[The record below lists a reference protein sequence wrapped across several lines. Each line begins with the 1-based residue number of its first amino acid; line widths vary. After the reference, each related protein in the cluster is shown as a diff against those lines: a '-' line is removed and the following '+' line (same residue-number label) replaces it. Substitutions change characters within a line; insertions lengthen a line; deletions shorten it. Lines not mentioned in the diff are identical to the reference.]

1 MQLRICFFGPPPISV
16 QKRYFCGI
24 MSIISMTGFGKSES
38 TLNGTTCVIEVR
50 SVNSRFLEISAKIPK
65 NFAYLE
71 NDFKAQIKEKLARGS
86 VNLSITLGEGSVGNI
101 PVCYNETAVSKFIE
115 ITKAMQ
121 AKYGI
126 AGEIKLEHILA
137 IPEVLQF
144 TDAGA
149 DNEAWEKHL
158 KAELDKALDGVI
170 AMREKEGA
178 NLAADLTKRVAHLED
193 VLAKVEVLDPQ
204 RIETWKV
211 KFKERVDALM
221 KDSEI
226 DDVRLLQEACIMAD
240 KLDIHE
246 EITRFHSH
254 NKLFLDALKKGG
266 AQGKNL
272 GFILQEM
279 GREANTL
286 GTKCQ
291 SAEIAA
297 LAIELK
303 NEIECIREQ
312 SLNIA

>member
-1 MQLRICFFGPPPISV
+1 
-16 QKRYFCGI
+16 
-24 MSIISMTGFGKSES
+24 MTGFGKSES
-38 TLNGTTCVIEVR
+38 TLQGVSCVIEVR
-50 SVNSRFLEISAKIPK
+50 SVNSRFLEISSKIPK

-71 NDFKAQIKEKLARGS
+71 NDFKALIKDKLARGS
-86 VNLSITLGEGSVGNI
+86 VNFSITLGAGNVGNI
-101 PVCYNETAVSKFIE
+101 PVCYNEAAVSKFVE

-121 AKYGI
+121 AKFGVT
-126 AGEIKLEHILA
+126 GEIKLEHILA

-144 TDAGA
+144 TDGGA

-158 KAELDKALDGVI
+158 MAELSKALDGVI

-178 NLAADLTKRVAHLED
+178 NLAEDLTARVNHLND
-193 VLAKVEVLDPQ
+193 VLDKVEVLDPK
-204 RIETWKV
+204 RIEVWKD
-211 KFKERVDALM
+211 KFRERINSLM

-246 EITRFHSH
+246 EITRFKSH
-254 NKLFLDALKKGG
+254 NKLFLDALAKGG

-291 SAEIAA
+291 NADIAA

-312 SLNIA
+312 SMNIA

>member
-1 MQLRICFFGPPPISV
+1 
-16 QKRYFCGI
+16 
-24 MSIISMTGFGKSES
+24 MTGFGKSES
-38 TLNGTTCVIEVR
+38 TLNGVSCVIEVR
-50 SVNSRFLEISAKIPK
+50 SVNSRFLEISSKIPK

-71 NDFKAQIKEKLARGS
+71 NDLKAQIKEKLARGS
-86 VNLSITLGEGSVGNI
+86 VNMSITLGEGNVGNI
-101 PVCYNETAVSKFIE
+101 PVCYNEAAISKFVE

-126 AGEIKLEHILA
+126 AGEIKLEHVLS

-149 DNEAWEKHL
+149 DNEAWEKLL
-158 KAELDKALDGVI
+158 KAELNKALDGVI

-178 NLAADLTKRVAHLED
+178 NLAADLEKRVNHLNAALD
-193 VLAKVEVLDPQ
+193 KIEVLDPQ

-211 KFKERVDALM
+211 KFRERINSLM

-246 EITRFHSH
+246 EITRFRSH

>member
-1 MQLRICFFGPPPISV
+1 
-16 QKRYFCGI
+16 

-71 NDFKAQIKEKLARGS
+71 NDFKAQIKDKLARGS

-101 PVCYNETAVSKFIE
+101 PVCYNKTAVSKFVE
-115 ITKAMQ
+115 ITKDMLNEMQ
-121 AKYGI
+121 AKYGDLI
-126 AGEIKLEHILA
+126 KHEIKLEHILA

-158 KAELDKALDGVI
+158 KAELSKALDGVI

-178 NLAADLTKRVAHLED
+178 NLAADLEKRVNHLNA
-193 VLAKVEVLDPQ
+193 VLDKVEVLDPQ
-204 RIETWKV
+204 RIEVWKV
-211 KFKERVDALM
+211 KFRERINALM

-246 EITRFHSH
+246 EITRFRSH

>member
-1 MQLRICFFGPPPISV
+1 
-16 QKRYFCGI
+16 

-38 TLNGTTCVIEVR
+38 TLNGVSCVIEVR
-50 SVNSRFLEISAKIPK
+50 SVNSRFLEISSRIPK

-71 NDFKAQIKEKLARGS
+71 NDLKSLVKDKLVRGS
-86 VNLSITLGEGSVGNI
+86 VNLTITLGEGNVGNI
-101 PVCYNETAVSKFIE
+101 PVCYNEAAIAKFVE
-115 ITKAMQ
+115 ITKTMQ
-121 AKYGI
+121 AKFGVV
-126 AGEIKLEHILA
+126 GDIKLEHVLT

-144 TDAGA
+144 TDANA

-158 KAELDKALDGVI
+158 KAELSKALDGVI

-178 NLAADLTKRVAHLED
+178 NLAADLEKRVNHLNA
-193 VLAKVEVLDPQ
+193 VLDKIEVLDPQ

-211 KFKERVDALM
+211 KFRERINGLM

-246 EITRFHSH
+246 EITRFRSH

>member
-1 MQLRICFFGPPPISV
+1 
-16 QKRYFCGI
+16 
-24 MSIISMTGFGKSES
+24 MSIISMTGFGKSEY
-38 TLNGTTCVIEVR
+38 TLNGVSCVIEVR
-50 SVNSRFLEISAKIPK
+50 SVNSRFLEISSRIPK

-71 NDFKAQIKEKLARGS
+71 NDLKSLVKDKLARGS
-86 VNLSITLGEGSVGNI
+86 VNLSITLGEGNVGNI
-101 PVCYNETAVSKFIE
+101 PVCYNEAAIAKFVE

-126 AGEIKLEHILA
+126 TGDIQLEHVLT

-144 TDAGA
+144 TDANA

-158 KAELDKALDGVI
+158 KAELSKALDGVI

-178 NLAADLTKRVAHLED
+178 NLAADLEKRVNHLNA
-193 VLAKVEVLDPQ
+193 VLDKIEVLDPQ
-204 RIETWKV
+204 RIETWKI
-211 KFKERVDALM
+211 KFRERINGLM

-246 EITRFHSH
+246 EITRFRSH

>member
-1 MQLRICFFGPPPISV
+1 
-16 QKRYFCGI
+16 
-24 MSIISMTGFGKSES
+24 MTGFGKSES

-50 SVNSRFLEISAKIPK
+50 SVNSRFLEISSKIPK

-71 NDFKAQIKEKLARGS
+71 NDFKAIIKDKLARGS
-86 VNLSITLGEGSVGNI
+86 VNFSITLGEGNVGNI
-101 PVCYNETAVSKFIE
+101 PVCYNEAAIAKFVD

-126 AGEIKLEHILA
+126 TGEINLEHVLT

-149 DNEAWEKHL
+149 DNEAWATHL
-158 KAELDKALDGVI
+158 KAELSKALDGVI

-178 NLAADLTKRVAHLED
+178 NLAIDLEKRVNHLNA
-193 VLAKVEVLDPQ
+193 VLDKVEVLDPQ

-211 KFKERVDALM
+211 KFRERINALM

-246 EITRFHSH
+246 EITRFRSH

>member
-1 MQLRICFFGPPPISV
+1 
-16 QKRYFCGI
+16 
-24 MSIISMTGFGKSES
+24 MTGFGKSES
-38 TLNGTTCVIEVR
+38 TLQGVTCVIEVK
-50 SVNSRFLEISAKIPK
+50 SVNSRFLEISSKVPK
-65 NFAYLE
+65 NFSYLE
-71 NDFKAQIKEKLARGS
+71 NDFKALIKDKLVRGS
-86 VNLSITLGEGSVGNI
+86 VNYSITLGAGNVGNI
-101 PVCYNETAVSKFIE
+101 PVCYNEAAVSKFVE

-121 AKYGI
+121 EKYGI
-126 AGEIKLEHILA
+126 AGEIKLEHVLA

-144 TDAGA
+144 TDGGA
-149 DNEAWEKHL
+149 DNDIWEKHL
-158 KAELDKALDGVI
+158 KAELSKALDGVTQ
-170 AMREKEGA
+170 MREKEGA
-178 NLAADLTKRVAHLED
+178 NLASDLTARVNHLNAILDKIEI
-193 VLAKVEVLDPQ
+193 LDPE
-204 RIETWKV
+204 RIESWKM
-211 KFKERVDALM
+211 KFRERINTLM
-221 KDSEI
+221 KDSNI

-246 EITRFHSH
+246 EITRFKSH
-254 NKLFLDALKKGG
+254 NKLFLEALAKGG

-312 SLNIA
+312 SMNIA

>member
-1 MQLRICFFGPPPISV
+1 
-16 QKRYFCGI
+16 

-38 TLNGTTCVIEVR
+38 TLNGVSCVIEVR
-50 SVNSRFLEISAKIPK
+50 SVNSRFLEISSKIPK

-71 NDFKAQIKEKLARGS
+71 NDLKSQIKDKLARGS
-86 VNLSITLGEGSVGNI
+86 VNLSITLGEGNVGNI
-101 PVCYNETAVSKFIE
+101 PVCYNEAAVAKFVE

-121 AKYGI
+121 AKYNVTGD
-126 AGEIKLEHILA
+126 IKLEHILA
-137 IPEVLQF
+137 IPEILQF

-178 NLAADLTKRVAHLED
+178 NLAADLEKRVSHLNA
-193 VLAKVEVLDPQ
+193 VLDKIEVLDPQ

-211 KFKERVDALM
+211 KFRERINALM

>member
-1 MQLRICFFGPPPISV
+1 
-16 QKRYFCGI
+16 

-50 SVNSRFLEISAKIPK
+50 SVNSRFLEISSKIPK

-71 NDFKAQIKEKLARGS
+71 NDLKAIIKDKLVRGS
-86 VNLSITLGEGSVGNI
+86 VNLSITLGEGAVGNI
-101 PVCYNETAVSKFIE
+101 PVCYNKTAVSKFVE
-115 ITKAMQ
+115 ITKDMLNEMQ
-121 AKYGI
+121 AKYGNLI
-126 AGEIKLEHILA
+126 EHEIKLEHILA

-149 DNEAWEKHL
+149 DNEAWAAHL
-158 KAELDKALDGVI
+158 KKELGKALDGVI

-193 VLAKVEVLDPQ
+193 VLAKIEVLDPQ

>member
-1 MQLRICFFGPPPISV
+1 
-16 QKRYFCGI
+16 

-38 TLNGTTCVIEVR
+38 TLNGTSCVIEVR
-50 SVNSRFLEISAKIPK
+50 SVNSRFLEISSKIPK

-71 NDFKAQIKEKLARGS
+71 NDLKALVKDKLARGS
-86 VNLSITLGEGSVGNI
+86 VNLSITLGEGNVGNI
-101 PVCYNETAVSKFIE
+101 PVCYNKAAVSKFVE
-115 ITKAMQ
+115 ITKDMLNEMQ
-121 AKYGI
+121 AKYGNLI
-126 AGEIKLEHILA
+126 AGEINLEHILS

-158 KAELDKALDGVI
+158 KAELSKALDGVI

-178 NLAADLTKRVAHLED
+178 NLAADLEKRVNHLNS
-193 VLAKVEVLDPQ
+193 VLDKVEVLDPQ
-204 RIETWKV
+204 RIEAWKV
-211 KFKERVDALM
+211 KFRERINALM

-226 DDVRLLQEACIMAD
+226 DDVRLLQEVCIMAD

-246 EITRFHSH
+246 EITRFRSH

>member
-1 MQLRICFFGPPPISV
+1 
-16 QKRYFCGI
+16 

-38 TLNGTTCVIEVR
+38 TLNGTACVIEVR
-50 SVNSRFLEISAKIPK
+50 SVNSRFLEISSKIPK

-71 NDFKAQIKEKLARGS
+71 NDLKAIIKDKLARGS
-86 VNLSITLGEGSVGNI
+86 VNLSITLGEGAVGNI
-101 PVCYNETAVSKFIE
+101 PVCYNKTAVSKFVE
-115 ITKAMQ
+115 ITKDMLNEMQ
-121 AKYGI
+121 AKYGNLI
-126 AGEIKLEHILA
+126 KHEIKLEHILA

-178 NLAADLTKRVAHLED
+178 NLAADLTKRVTHLED
-193 VLAKVEVLDPQ
+193 VLAKIEVLDPQ

>member
-1 MQLRICFFGPPPISV
+1 
-16 QKRYFCGI
+16 
-24 MSIISMTGFGKSES
+24 MTGFGKSES
-38 TLNGTTCVIEVR
+38 NFQGTSCVIEVR
-50 SVNSRFLEISAKIPK
+50 SVNSRFLEISSRIPK

-71 NDFKAQIKEKLARGS
+71 NDFKNLIKEKLSRGS
-86 VNLSITLGEGSVGNI
+86 VNFSITLGAGSVGNI
-101 PVCYNETAVSKFIE
+101 PVCYNEEAIGKFVD

-121 AKYGI
+121 AKFGI
-126 AGEIKLEHILA
+126 AGEIKLEHVLS

-158 KAELDKALDGVI
+158 SAELSKALDGVN

-178 NLAADLTKRVAHLED
+178 NLALDLERRVKHLNE
-193 VLAKVEVLDPQ
+193 VLDKVEVLDPK
-204 RIETWKV
+204 RIDVWKE
-211 KFKERVDALM
+211 KFRERINGLM
-221 KDSEI
+221 KDTEI
-226 DDVRLLQEACIMAD
+226 DEVRLLQEACIMAD

-246 EITRFHSH
+246 EITRFRSH
-254 NKLFLDALKKGG
+254 NKLFLDALAKGG

-291 SAEIAA
+291 SADIAA

>member
-1 MQLRICFFGPPPISV
+1 
-16 QKRYFCGI
+16 

-50 SVNSRFLEISAKIPK
+50 SVNSRFLEISSKIPK

-71 NDFKAQIKEKLARGS
+71 NDFKAQIKDKLARGS
-86 VNLSITLGEGSVGNI
+86 VNLSITLGAGNVGNI
-101 PVCYNETAVSKFIE
+101 PVCYNETAVSKFVE

-126 AGEIKLEHILA
+126 AGEI
-137 IPEVLQF
+137 
-144 TDAGA
+144 
-149 DNEAWEKHL
+149 
-158 KAELDKALDGVI
+158 ELDKALDGVI

-204 RIETWKV
+204 RIESWKV
-211 KFKERVDALM
+211 KFKERVDSLM

>member
-1 MQLRICFFGPPPISV
+1 
-16 QKRYFCGI
+16 
-24 MSIISMTGFGKSES
+24 MTGFGKSES

-101 PVCYNETAVSKFIE
+101 PVCYNKTAVSKFVE
-115 ITKAMQ
+115 ITKDMLNEMQ
-121 AKYGI
+121 AKYGNLI
-126 AGEIKLEHILA
+126 EPEIKLEHILA

-149 DNEAWEKHL
+149 DNEVWEKHL

-211 KFKERVDALM
+211 KFKERVDSLM

-291 SAEIAA
+291 SADIAA

>member
-1 MQLRICFFGPPPISV
+1 
-16 QKRYFCGI
+16 

-38 TLNGTTCVIEVR
+38 NFQGTSCVIEVR
-50 SVNSRFLEISAKIPK
+50 SVNSRFLEISSRIPK

-71 NDFKAQIKEKLARGS
+71 NDFKNLIKEKLSRGS
-86 VNLSITLGEGSVGNI
+86 VNFSITLGAGSVGNI
-101 PVCYNETAVSKFIE
+101 PVCYNEEAIGKFVD

-121 AKYGI
+121 TKFGI
-126 AGEIKLEHILA
+126 AGEIKLEHVLS

-158 KAELDKALDGVI
+158 TAELSKALDGVN

-178 NLAADLTKRVAHLED
+178 NLALDLERRVKHLNE
-193 VLAKVEVLDPQ
+193 VLDKVEVLDPK
-204 RIETWKV
+204 RIDIWKE
-211 KFKERVDALM
+211 KFRERINGLM
-221 KDSEI
+221 KDTEI
-226 DDVRLLQEACIMAD
+226 DEVRLLQEACIMAD

-246 EITRFHSH
+246 EITRFRSH
-254 NKLFLDALKKGG
+254 NKLFLDALAKGG

-291 SAEIAA
+291 SADIAA

-312 SLNIA
+312 SMNVA

>member
-1 MQLRICFFGPPPISV
+1 
-16 QKRYFCGI
+16 

-38 TLNGTTCVIEVR
+38 TLNGTACVIEVR
-50 SVNSRFLEISAKIPK
+50 SVNSRFLEISSKIPK

-71 NDFKAQIKEKLARGS
+71 NDFKAQIKDKLARGS
-86 VNLSITLGEGSVGNI
+86 VNLSITLGAGNVGNI
-101 PVCYNETAVSKFIE
+101 PVCYNETAVSKFVE

-126 AGEIKLEHILA
+126 TGEIKLEHILA

-193 VLAKVEVLDPQ
+193 VLAKIEVLDPQ

>member
-1 MQLRICFFGPPPISV
+1 
-16 QKRYFCGI
+16 
-24 MSIISMTGFGKSES
+24 MTGFGKSES

-50 SVNSRFLEISAKIPK
+50 SVNSRFLEISSKIPK

-71 NDFKAQIKEKLARGS
+71 NDLKAIIKDKLARGS
-86 VNLSITLGEGSVGNI
+86 VNLSITLGEGAVGNI
-101 PVCYNETAVSKFIE
+101 PVCYNDTAVAKFVE
-115 ITKAMQ
+115 ITKAMLNEMQ
-121 AKYGI
+121 AKYGNLI
-126 AGEIKLEHILA
+126 EHEIKLEHILA

-149 DNEAWEKHL
+149 DNEAWAAHL
-158 KAELDKALDGVI
+158 KKELGKALDGVI

-178 NLAADLTKRVAHLED
+178 NLAADLTKRVAHLEN
-193 VLAKVEVLDPQ
+193 VLAKIEVLDPQ

>member
-1 MQLRICFFGPPPISV
+1 
-16 QKRYFCGI
+16 
-24 MSIISMTGFGKSES
+24 MTGFGKSES

-71 NDFKAQIKEKLARGS
+71 NDFKAQIKDKLARGS

-101 PVCYNETAVSKFIE
+101 PVCYNKTAVSKFVE
-115 ITKAMQ
+115 ITKDMLNEMQ
-121 AKYGI
+121 AKYGDLI
-126 AGEIKLEHILA
+126 KHEIKLEHILA

-291 SAEIAA
+291 SADIAA

>member
-1 MQLRICFFGPPPISV
+1 
-16 QKRYFCGI
+16 
-24 MSIISMTGFGKSES
+24 MTGFGKSES
-38 TLNGTTCVIEVR
+38 TLNGVSCVIEVR
-50 SVNSRFLEISAKIPK
+50 SVNSRFLEISSKIPK

-71 NDFKAQIKEKLARGS
+71 NDLKSQIKDKLARGS
-86 VNLSITLGEGSVGNI
+86 VNLSITLGEGNVGNI
-101 PVCYNETAVSKFIE
+101 PVCYNEAAVAKFVE

-121 AKYGI
+121 AKYNVTGD
-126 AGEIKLEHILA
+126 IKLEHILA

-178 NLAADLTKRVAHLED
+178 NLAADLEKRVNHLNA
-193 VLAKVEVLDPQ
+193 VLDKIEVLDPQ

-211 KFKERVDALM
+211 KFRERINALM

>member
-1 MQLRICFFGPPPISV
+1 
-16 QKRYFCGI
+16 

-38 TLNGTTCVIEVR
+38 TLNGTACVIEVR
-50 SVNSRFLEISAKIPK
+50 SVNSRFLEISSKIPK

-71 NDFKAQIKEKLARGS
+71 NDFKAQIKDKLARGS
-86 VNLSITLGEGSVGNI
+86 VNLSITLGAGNVGNI
-101 PVCYNETAVSKFIE
+101 PVCYNKTAVSKFVE
-115 ITKAMQ
+115 ITKDMLNEMQ
-121 AKYGI
+121 AKYGNLI
-126 AGEIKLEHILA
+126 EHEIKLEHILA

-204 RIETWKV
+204 RIESWKV

>member
-1 MQLRICFFGPPPISV
+1 
-16 QKRYFCGI
+16 
-24 MSIISMTGFGKSES
+24 MTGFGKSES
-38 TLNGTTCVIEVR
+38 NFNGVSCVIEVR
-50 SVNSRFLEISAKIPK
+50 SVNSRFLEISSKIPK

-71 NDFKAQIKEKLARGS
+71 NDLKALIKDKLARGS
-86 VNLSITLGEGSVGNI
+86 VNLSITLGEGNVGNI
-101 PVCYNETAVSKFIE
+101 PVCYNEAAIAKFVD

-121 AKYGI
+121 AKFGI
-126 AGEIKLEHILA
+126 KGEITLDHILT
-137 IPEVLQF
+137 IPEVLLF

-149 DNEAWEKHL
+149 DNEAWAQHL
-158 KAELDKALDGVI
+158 KAELSKALDGVI

-178 NLAADLTKRVAHLED
+178 NLAADLEKRVAHLED

>member
-1 MQLRICFFGPPPISV
+1 
-16 QKRYFCGI
+16 

-38 TLNGTTCVIEVR
+38 TLNGTACVIEVR
-50 SVNSRFLEISAKIPK
+50 SVNSRFLEISSKIPK

-71 NDFKAQIKEKLARGS
+71 NDFKAQIKDKLARGS
-86 VNLSITLGEGSVGNI
+86 VNLSITLGAGNVGNI
-101 PVCYNETAVSKFIE
+101 PVCYNKTAVSKFVE
-115 ITKAMQ
+115 ITKDMLNEMQ
-121 AKYGI
+121 AKYGNLI
-126 AGEIKLEHILA
+126 EHEIKLEHILA

-158 KAELDKALDGVI
+158 KAELDRALDGVI

-204 RIETWKV
+204 RIESWKV

>member
-1 MQLRICFFGPPPISV
+1 
-16 QKRYFCGI
+16 
-24 MSIISMTGFGKSES
+24 
-38 TLNGTTCVIEVR
+38 
-50 SVNSRFLEISAKIPK
+50 
-65 NFAYLE
+65 
-71 NDFKAQIKEKLARGS
+71 
-86 VNLSITLGEGSVGNI
+86 
-101 PVCYNETAVSKFIE
+101 
-115 ITKAMQ
+115 
-121 AKYGI
+121 
-126 AGEIKLEHILA
+126 
-137 IPEVLQF
+137 LQF

-149 DNEAWEKHL
+149 DNEVWEKHL

-291 SAEIAA
+291 SADIAA

>member
-1 MQLRICFFGPPPISV
+1 
-16 QKRYFCGI
+16 
-24 MSIISMTGFGKSES
+24 MTGFGKSES
-38 TLNGTTCVIEVR
+38 TLNGVSCVIEVR
-50 SVNSRFLEISAKIPK
+50 SVNSRFLEISSKIPK

-71 NDFKAQIKEKLARGS
+71 NDLKALVKDKLARGS
-86 VNLSITLGEGSVGNI
+86 VNMSITLGEGNVGNI
-101 PVCYNETAVSKFIE
+101 PVCYNEAAISKFVE
-115 ITKAMQ
+115 ITKTMQ

-126 AGEIKLEHILA
+126 AGEIKLEHVLS

-158 KAELDKALDGVI
+158 KAELNKALDGVI

-178 NLAADLTKRVAHLED
+178 NLAADLEKRVNHLNTALD
-193 VLAKVEVLDPQ
+193 KVEVLDPQ

-211 KFKERVDALM
+211 KFRERINSLM

-246 EITRFHSH
+246 EITRFRSH

>member
-1 MQLRICFFGPPPISV
+1 
-16 QKRYFCGI
+16 
-24 MSIISMTGFGKSES
+24 MTGFGKSES
-38 TLNGTTCVIEVR
+38 TLNGVSCVIEVR
-50 SVNSRFLEISAKIPK
+50 SVNSRFLEISSKIPK

-71 NDFKAQIKEKLARGS
+71 NDLKALVKDKLARGS
-86 VNLSITLGEGSVGNI
+86 VNMSITLGEGNVGNI
-101 PVCYNETAVSKFIE
+101 PVCYNEAAISKFVE

-126 AGEIKLEHILA
+126 AGEIKLEHVLS

-158 KAELDKALDGVI
+158 KAELNKALDGVI

-178 NLAADLTKRVAHLED
+178 NLAADLEKRVNHLNA
-193 VLAKVEVLDPQ
+193 VLDKVEVLDPQ

-211 KFKERVDALM
+211 KFRERINALM

-246 EITRFHSH
+246 EITRFRSH
-254 NKLFLDALKKGG
+254 NKLFLDALAKGG

-291 SAEIAA
+291 NAEIAA

-312 SLNIA
+312 SMNVA